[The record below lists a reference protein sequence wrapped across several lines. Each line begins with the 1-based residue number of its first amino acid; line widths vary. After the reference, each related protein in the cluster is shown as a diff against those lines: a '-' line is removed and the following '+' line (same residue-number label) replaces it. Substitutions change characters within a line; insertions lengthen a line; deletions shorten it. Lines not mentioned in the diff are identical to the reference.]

1 MKKTVH
7 SQARMKQRGIS
18 ELQRLLLIHFG
29 EYHLQKAGT
38 NLVNMPYEQIAALR
52 QAIDRLDKVAIVIT
66 EDAEEITV
74 MHQVRRIRHTE
85 LVA

>member
-29 EYHLQKAGT
+29 EYHLQKGGT

-52 QAIDRLDKVAIVIT
+52 QAIDRLDKVTIVIT